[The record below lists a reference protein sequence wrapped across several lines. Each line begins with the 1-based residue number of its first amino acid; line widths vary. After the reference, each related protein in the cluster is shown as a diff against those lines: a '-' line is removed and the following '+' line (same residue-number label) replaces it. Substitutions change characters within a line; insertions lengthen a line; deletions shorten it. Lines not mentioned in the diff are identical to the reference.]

1 MVNLNDLSCF
11 SMFSIIICSYSINIF
26 ILKILTGAPIK
37 KKALFYTIRDYIL
50 GMLMRNLV
58 APTELCLFLHV
69 DFVACR
75 TEIKLSHIY
84 FPVTTTS
91 TARRSAQTAVFTISA
106 LSQDWISND
115 MSKRLMT
122 TFYCHHSELTI
133 EDVNAQV
140 LNFIIT

>member
-1 MVNLNDLSCF
+1 MTPPLRCF
-11 SMFSIIICSYSINIF
+11 TCVILSIIICSYSINIF

-37 KKALFYTIRDYIL
+37 HVDAKVITVYNYLIIV
-50 GMLMRNLV
+50 NVILV

-106 LSQDWISND
+106 RSQGQSPVTE
-115 MSKRLMT
+115 R
-122 TFYCHHSELTI
+122 ELDKI
-133 EDVNAQV
+133 FQLD
-140 LNFIIT
+140 FK